1 MPPSM
6 QTNRLISTLRLLIPR
21 LRLLQKKDTASSVAQ
36 RRELAQLLDSGRD
49 ASARIRVENV
59 IATDIAVEV
68 MEMIE
73 LYCELLLARAAVLDT
88 IAFGEKGARARS
100 RAKGEEGRRGGKDAK
115 SGGSESASG
124 NRGFGLFGGGGG
136 NKAKEES
143 QERAREDEHLDE
155 EGEDEGYIDPGL
167 DEAAAAIF
175 YAWPRF
181 PREVRELTTLRNQ
194 LVERWGKD
202 FASLAQDN
210 KAGIKVPERLLKS
223 LRVRPP
229 PKELVESYLR
239 EIAKAYGV
247 SWPKG
252 EARESLGTPPPPEF
266 VDDRDDHNGS
276 SGDVPEAPSTPQKP
290 DLSEMRRASE
300 AELSKATPPRDIG
313 PHSPVSVAPP
323 GPTTDNLNPKVKFP
337 GSEADSQPRK
347 LTPEPKKTGNGIP
360 EMDELARRFAALKK

>member
-21 LRLLQKKDTASSVAQ
+21 LRLLQKKETASSVAQ
-36 RRELAQLLDSGRD
+36 RRELAQLLDSNRD

-73 LYCELLLARAAVLDT
+73 LYCELLLARAAVLDA
-88 IAFGEKGARARS
+88 IAFGEKGGRGRS
-100 RAKGEEGRRGGKDAK
+100 RAKMEEGRRGGNAKD
-115 SGGSESASG
+115 GGG
-124 NRGFGLFGGGGG
+124 GGGGFGLFGGG
-136 NKAKEES
+136 KKSKEEDKDKD
-143 QERAREDEHLDE
+143 QAGE
-155 EGEDEGYIDPGL
+155 EGEEEEEGYIDPGL

-210 KAGIKVPERLLKS
+210 KAGIKVPERLVKS

-229 PKELVESYLR
+229 PKELAESYLR

-247 SWPKG
+247 AWPKG
-252 EARESLGTPPPPEF
+252 EVTEASSPPEF
-266 VDDRDDHNGS
+266 VDHTNPSASASAS
-276 SGDVPEAPSTPQKP
+276 SGDIPDATPSTPRKP
-290 DLSEMRRASE
+290 DLSEMRSVSE

-337 GSEADSQPRK
+337 ESETGNDNNNNNNQTS
-347 LTPEPKKTGNGIP
+347 EPKKTGNGIP

>member
-21 LRLLQKKDTASSVAQ
+21 LRLLQKKETASSVAQ
-36 RRELAQLLDSGRD
+36 RRELAQLLDSNRD

-73 LYCELLLARAAVLDT
+73 LYCELLLARAAVLDA
-88 IAFGEKGARARS
+88 IAFGERGGRGRS
-100 RAKGEEGRRGGKDAK
+100 RAKMEEGRREGKDA
-115 SGGSESASG
+115 GGSGSG
-124 NRGFGLFGGGGG
+124 GFGLFGTGG
-136 NKAKEES
+136 KKSKEEDKDKD
-143 QERAREDEHLDE
+143 QAGE
-155 EGEDEGYIDPGL
+155 EGEEEEEGYIDPGL

-210 KAGIKVPERLLKS
+210 KAGIKVPERLVKS

-229 PKELVESYLR
+229 PKELAESYLR

-247 SWPKG
+247 AWPKG
-252 EARESLGTPPPPEF
+252 EVRESSSSSEF
-266 VDDRDDHNGS
+266 VDHPPVSSASASAS
-276 SGDVPEAPSTPQKP
+276 SGDITDATPSTPRKP
-290 DLSEMRRASE
+290 DLSEMRSVSE

-313 PHSPVSVAPP
+313 PQSPVSVAPP

-337 GSEADSQPRK
+337 GSETGNDNNNNNNQRS
-347 LTPEPKKTGNGIP
+347 EPKKTGNGIP

>member
-21 LRLLQKKDTASSVAQ
+21 LRLLQKKDTASSVSQ

-88 IAFGEKGARARS
+88 IAFGERGVRGRS
-100 RAKGEEGRRGGKDAK
+100 RAKMEEGKRGGDNTG
-115 SGGSESASG
+115 SGSG
-124 NRGFGLFGGGGG
+124 GFGLFGSG
-136 NKAKEES
+136 NKSKE
-143 QERAREDEHLDE
+143 QQQQQDG
-155 EGEDEGYIDPGL
+155 EGEGEEEEGYIDPGL

-210 KAGIKVPERLLKS
+210 KAGIKVPERLVKS

-229 PKELVESYLR
+229 PKELAESYLR
-239 EIAKAYGV
+239 EIAKAYGIA
-247 SWPKG
+247 WPKG
-252 EARESLGTPPPPEF
+252 ETRESEF
-266 VDDRDDHNGS
+266 VDHNNAS
-276 SGDVPEAPSTPQKP
+276 ASEGDIPDATPSTPQKP
-290 DLSEMRRASE
+290 DRRVSE

-313 PHSPVSVAPP
+313 PQSPVSVAPP

-337 GSEADSQPRK
+337 GSETGDNNNDDNNNRTS
-347 LTPEPKKTGNGIP
+347 EPKKTGNGIP

>member
-21 LRLLQKKDTASSVAQ
+21 LRLLQKKETASSVAQ
-36 RRELAQLLDSGRD
+36 RRELAQLLDSNRD

-73 LYCELLLARAAVLDT
+73 LYCELLLARAAVLDA
-88 IAFGEKGARARS
+88 IAFGEKGGRGRS
-100 RAKGEEGRRGGKDAK
+100 RARMEEGRRGGNAKD
-115 SGGSESASG
+115 GGG
-124 NRGFGLFGGGGG
+124 GGGFGLFGGG
-136 NKAKEES
+136 NKPKEE
-143 QERAREDEHLDE
+143 ENEAGE
-155 EGEDEGYIDPGL
+155 EGEEEGYIDPGL

-210 KAGIKVPERLLKS
+210 KAGIKVPERLVKS

-229 PKELVESYLR
+229 PKELAESYLR

-247 SWPKG
+247 AWPKG
-252 EARESLGTPPPPEF
+252 EVRESSSSSSEF
-266 VDDRDDHNGS
+266 VDHPPVSSASAS
-276 SGDVPEAPSTPQKP
+276 SGDIPDATPSTPRKP
-290 DLSEMRRASE
+290 DLSELRSVSE

-337 GSEADSQPRK
+337 GSETGNDNNNNHNNQTS
-347 LTPEPKKTGNGIP
+347 EPKKTGNGIP

>member
-21 LRLLQKKDTASSVAQ
+21 LRLLQKKETASSVAQ

-73 LYCELLLARAAVLDT
+73 LYCELLLARAAVLDA
-88 IAFGEKGARARS
+88 IAFGERGGRGRS
-100 RAKGEEGRRGGKDAK
+100 RAKMEEGRRGGNAKD
-115 SGGSESASG
+115 GGG
-124 NRGFGLFGGGGG
+124 GGGGFGLFGGG
-136 NKAKEES
+136 NKPKEE
-143 QERAREDEHLDE
+143 ENEAGE
-155 EGEDEGYIDPGL
+155 EGEEEGYIDPGL

-210 KAGIKVPERLLKS
+210 KAGIKVPERLVKS

-229 PKELVESYLR
+229 PKELAESYLR

-247 SWPKG
+247 AWPKG
-252 EARESLGTPPPPEF
+252 EARESSSSEF
-266 VDDRDDHNGS
+266 VDHNASSASASAS
-276 SGDVPEAPSTPQKP
+276 SGDIPDATPSTPRKP
-290 DLSEMRRASE
+290 DLSELRSVSE

-313 PHSPVSVAPP
+313 PQSPVSVAPP

-337 GSEADSQPRK
+337 GSETGNDNNNNNNNQTS
-347 LTPEPKKTGNGIP
+347 EPKKTGNGIP

>member
-21 LRLLQKKDTASSVAQ
+21 LRLLQKKETASSVAQ
-36 RRELAQLLDSGRD
+36 RRELAQLLDSNRD

-73 LYCELLLARAAVLDT
+73 LYCELLLARAAVLDA
-88 IAFGEKGARARS
+88 IAFGEKGGRGRS
-100 RAKGEEGRRGGKDAK
+100 RAKMEEGRRGGNAKD
-115 SGGSESASG
+115 GGG
-124 NRGFGLFGGGGG
+124 GGGFGLFGGG
-136 NKAKEES
+136 NKPKEE
-143 QERAREDEHLDE
+143 ENEAGE
-155 EGEDEGYIDPGL
+155 EGEEEEGYIDPGL

-210 KAGIKVPERLLKS
+210 KAGIKVPERLVKS

-229 PKELVESYLR
+229 PKELAESYLR

-247 SWPKG
+247 AWPKG
-252 EARESLGTPPPPEF
+252 EVRESSSEF
-266 VDDRDDHNGS
+266 VDHNAS
-276 SGDVPEAPSTPQKP
+276 ASASAGDIPDATPSTPRKP
-290 DLSEMRRASE
+290 DLSEMRSVSE

-313 PHSPVSVAPP
+313 PQSPVSVAPP

-337 GSEADSQPRK
+337 GSETGNDNNNNHNNQTS
-347 LTPEPKKTGNGIP
+347 EPKKTGNGIP

>member
-21 LRLLQKKDTASSVAQ
+21 LRLLQKKETASSVAQ
-36 RRELAQLLDSGRD
+36 RRELAQLLDSNRD

-73 LYCELLLARAAVLDT
+73 LYCELLLARAAVLDA
-88 IAFGEKGARARS
+88 IAFGERGGRGRS
-100 RAKGEEGRRGGKDAK
+100 RAKMEEGRRGGNAKD
-115 SGGSESASG
+115 GGG
-124 NRGFGLFGGGGG
+124 GGFGLFGGGGG
-136 NKAKEES
+136 NKPKEE
-143 QERAREDEHLDE
+143 ENEAGEE
-155 EGEDEGYIDPGL
+155 EGEEEEGYIDPGL

-210 KAGIKVPERLLKS
+210 KAGIKVPERLVKS

-229 PKELVESYLR
+229 PKELAESYLR

-247 SWPKG
+247 AWPKG
-252 EARESLGTPPPPEF
+252 EVRESSSPEF
-266 VDDRDDHNGS
+266 VDHTNPSASASAS
-276 SGDVPEAPSTPQKP
+276 SGDIPDATPSTPRKP
-290 DLSEMRRASE
+290 DLSEMRSVSE

-337 GSEADSQPRK
+337 ESETGNDNNNNNNQTS
-347 LTPEPKKTGNGIP
+347 EPKKTGNGIP

>member
-1 MPPSM
+1 MPPST

-21 LRLLQKKDTASSVAQ
+21 LRLLQKKETASSVAQ

-73 LYCELLLARAAVLDT
+73 LYCELLLARAAVLDA
-88 IAFGEKGARARS
+88 IAFGERGGRGRS
-100 RAKGEEGRRGGKDAK
+100 RAKMEEGRRGGNAKD
-115 SGGSESASG
+115 GGG
-124 NRGFGLFGGGGG
+124 GGGFGLFGGGGG
-136 NKAKEES
+136 GNKSKEEDKDKD
-143 QERAREDEHLDE
+143 QAGE
-155 EGEDEGYIDPGL
+155 EGEGEEEGYIDPGL

-210 KAGIKVPERLLKS
+210 KAGIKVPERLVKS

-229 PKELVESYLR
+229 PKELAESYLR

-247 SWPKG
+247 AWPKG
-252 EARESLGTPPPPEF
+252 EVRESSSSEF
-266 VDDRDDHNGS
+266 VDHNASSASASAS
-276 SGDVPEAPSTPQKP
+276 SGDIPDATPSTPRKP
-290 DLSEMRRASE
+290 DLSELRSVSE
-300 AELSKATPPRDIG
+300 AELSKATPLRDIG
-313 PHSPVSVAPP
+313 PQSPVSVAPP

-337 GSEADSQPRK
+337 GSETGNDNNNNHNNQT
-347 LTPEPKKTGNGIP
+347 LEPKKTGNGIP

>member
-21 LRLLQKKDTASSVAQ
+21 LRLLQKKETASSVSQ

-73 LYCELLLARAAVLDT
+73 LYCELLLARAAVLDA
-88 IAFGEKGARARS
+88 IAFGEKGGRGRS
-100 RAKGEEGRRGGKDAK
+100 RAKMEEGRRGGNAKD
-115 SGGSESASG
+115 GGG
-124 NRGFGLFGGGGG
+124 GGGFGLFGGGG
-136 NKAKEES
+136 NKPKEE
-143 QERAREDEHLDE
+143 ENEAGE
-155 EGEDEGYIDPGL
+155 EGEEEGYIDPGL

-210 KAGIKVPERLLKS
+210 KAGIKVPERLVKS

-229 PKELVESYLR
+229 PKELAESYLR

-247 SWPKG
+247 AWPKE
-252 EARESLGTPPPPEF
+252 EARESSSSEF
-266 VDDRDDHNGS
+266 VDHNASSASASAS
-276 SGDVPEAPSTPQKP
+276 SGDIPDATPSTPRKP
-290 DLSEMRRASE
+290 DLSELRSVSE

-313 PHSPVSVAPP
+313 PQSPVSVAPP

-337 GSEADSQPRK
+337 GSETGNDNNNNNNNQTS
-347 LTPEPKKTGNGIP
+347 EPKKTGNGIP